1 MKTTRWGAF
10 RARTVHG
17 RPARRLPPGAG
28 SDEHAIVSVTDTQV
42 SWQSSAPL
50 ADPARPL
57 PGPDRTRGS
66 QRAWRRL
73 REPESWGT
81 TPSAGGEAAGK
92 GTAEPRPCLGRA
104 PLPPP
109 FSPRPGRS
117 LRSRLLTQT
126 PWQPPQWP
134 SGGRGRLTS
143 RREDLA
149 ALAVELPLGA
159 AWRGLYPRSGS
170 VHARGLRPDAPC
182 VCAWPPR
189 QGRGGRASPG
199 GGAHMLSGPAP
210 MLQSRPAHS
219 SPSHPATQ
227 GPRASGHWEPGFAP
241 AAGRAPD
248 VSSPEPVL
256 PRPAWP
262 RRARALAGF
271 TDSNAARIARCKR
284 KRGQR
289 TLLETCPASS
299 VTPRCTET
307 SLEAA
312 AAVRGRQCEASSG
325 PGSFQAA
332 GLTPSGLWVA
342 GWWPG
347 DAVSCP
353 PSHNLLGGT
362 KDGIYL

>member
-1 MKTTRWGAF
+1 MEKKQRLNAGVKTTRWGAF

-92 GTAEPRPCLGRA
+92 GTAEPRPCPGRA
-104 PLPPP
+104 PLPAP

-134 SGGRGRLTS
+134 SGGQGRLTS

-199 GGAHMLSGPAP
+199 GGARAQRAGPDAAIPPGPQFAVTPSDTGAQGERALGAWLRAGGRKGSGRELAGTGPAETGLAP
-210 MLQSRPAHS
+210 PCEGSGRLHGLER
-219 SPSHPATQ
+219 SPDRQMQT
-227 GPRASGHWEPGFAP
+227 E
-241 AAGRAPD
+241 
-248 VSSPEPVL
+248 
-256 PRPAWP
+256 
-262 RRARALAGF
+262 ARAA
-271 TDSNAARIARCKR
+271 D
-284 KRGQR
+284 
-289 TLLETCPASS
+289 ASRNVS
-299 VTPRCTET
+299 
-307 SLEAA
+307 
-312 AAVRGRQCEASSG
+312 GRRQ
-325 PGSFQAA
+325 
-332 GLTPSGLWVA
+332 
-342 GWWPG
+342 
-347 DAVSCP
+347 
-353 PSHNLLGGT
+353 
-362 KDGIYL
+362 